1 MNNTTVFY
9 ETPDIAR
16 SDVSNVYGSPENVA
30 RIMHVYKNETYK
42 NEDVTV
48 YGANKLTM
56 SHFRNAMVTM
66 PNYEIHFLDEMR
78 VAQFGNT
85 IPFAA
90 IVLQKWCYGYYH
102 FTNEILHKILRVYE
116 YNPKI
121 PILLPNVPFIQKI
134 VEYAR
139 IPNPILYFD
148 HSKPYYTIKFGIYIS
163 ETRSG
168 NPGPNDIELVRKYMR
183 LEAPTTNRV
192 CILLYRKE
200 ARRNI
205 QNFQEVLER
214 LRGAFPDETWVVFD
228 SMPFE
233 DCVRLFDRA
242 KLIVGAHGA
251 GLSNMMFAPKGT
263 PVIELFPS
271 DMINLCYWHLS
282 WIQSNPHFI
291 LACNSAGAPTHH
303 LTVNPDE
310 LVGLIRSS
318 QALSYT
324 TA

>member
-1 MNNTTVFY
+1 MNNTTVLY
-9 ETPDIAR
+9 ETPDISR
-16 SDVSNVYGSPENVA
+16 NTLSHVYGSPANVE
-30 RIMHVYKNETYK
+30 RLLHIFKHDTYK
-42 NEDVTV
+42 NEDVTL
-48 YGANKLTM
+48 YGAHTLTL
-56 SHFRNAMVTM
+56 SHFRNILVAM
-66 PNYEIHFLDEMR
+66 PNYEILPLDEKR

-121 PILLPNVPFIQKI
+121 PILLPNVPFIHNIIAYTQ
-134 VEYAR
+134 

-148 HSKPYYTIKFGIYIS
+148 NSKPYFTIKFGIYIS

-168 NPGPNDIELVRKYMR
+168 NPAPNNIDLVRKYMR
-183 LEAPTTNRV
+183 LEEPQIGRV
-192 CILLYRKE
+192 CVLLHRKE

-205 QNFQEVLER
+205 VNFEEVFAALQA
-214 LRGAFPDETWVVFD
+214 AFPEETWVVFD
-228 SMPFE
+228 SMPF
-233 DCVRLFDRA
+233 DQCVRLFDRA

-251 GLSNMMFAPKGT
+251 GLSNMMFARKGT

-282 WIQSNPHFI
+282 WILDNPHSI
-291 LACNSAGAPTHH
+291 LACNSSGAPTHH
-303 LTVNPDE
+303 LSVNPGE
-310 LVGLIRSS
+310 LIDLIRTR
-318 QALSYT
+318 QALL
-324 TA
+324 